1 MWNTWYPIHEATH
14 CYQSINPKCWLRVA
28 GAVFM
33 FPPSCAETAPDVYL
47 CVPEDGNSQDEVSD
61 ISENHAVKT
70 K

>member
-1 MWNTWYPIHEATH
+1 
-14 CYQSINPKCWLRVA
+14 
-28 GAVFM
+28 M

-61 ISENHAVKT
+61 ISENHTVKT